1 MNKTSRSNSPRK
13 PVAKKNGFTLLETML
28 AVVILSSALL
38 LLANS
43 WGGSHLRV
51 RKTQRQFEV
60 AALLEKK
67 MTDIELEYRGKS
79 IDEIPEE
86 RGPEEIGE
94 EFPQYQWKLTSKK
107 LELPDISS
115 TLAAQEG
122 GANTF
127 MMSIVKQLSEGLS
140 KAVKEVTMTIIYT
153 EAKQKPIEYSITTYF
168 VDFDKEL
175 QMGMPTQ

>member
-1 MNKTSRSNSPRK
+1 L
-13 PVAKKNGFTLLETML
+13 AQGFTLLETLL

-38 LLANS
+38 LLTNS
-43 WGGSHLRV
+43 WGSSYMRI

-60 AALLEKK
+60 AALLERK
-67 MTDIELEYRGKS
+67 MTDVELEYRGKS
-79 IDEIPEE
+79 LDEIQEE

-94 EFPQYQWKLTSKK
+94 EYPQYQWKMTSRK

-115 TLAAQEG
+115 TLASKEG
-122 GANTF
+122 GADAFT
-127 MMSIVKQLSEGLS
+127 MGLVKQLSEGLS
-140 KAVKEVTMTIIYT
+140 KAVKEVTVTIIYT
-153 EAKQKPIEYSITTYF
+153 EGKQKPLEYSVTTYF